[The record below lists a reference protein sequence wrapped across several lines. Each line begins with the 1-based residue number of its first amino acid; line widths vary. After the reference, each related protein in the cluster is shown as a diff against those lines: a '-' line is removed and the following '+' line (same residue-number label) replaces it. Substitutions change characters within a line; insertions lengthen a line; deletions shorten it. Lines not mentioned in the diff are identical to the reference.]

1 MPADNLN
8 YDISNM
14 KGIVLAGG
22 SGTRLY
28 PITKGI
34 SKQLIPIYDKPMIYY
49 PISVLMLA
57 GIREILIISTPT
69 DLPGFRRL
77 LEDGSQFGVKF
88 EYAEQPSPDGL
99 AQAFIIGEEFIG
111 NDDVCMVLGDNI
123 FYGAGFTGLLRDTV
137 KMVEERSMACV
148 FGYQVSDPERY
159 GVAEFD
165 KDGNCLSIEEKPAQP
180 KSNYAVVGLYF
191 YPNDVVEIA
200 KNVRPSARGELEITS
215 VNQEFLNR
223 GQLKVAT
230 LPRGFAWLDT
240 GTHESLAEASTF
252 IEVIEKRQGLKV
264 ACLEDIAFSQGWI
277 SREKLR
283 EVAKPMAK
291 NDYGKYL
298 LRLADEDEKNLVI
311 LKKSERTT
319 L

>member
-1 MPADNLN
+1 
-8 YDISNM
+8 M

-34 SKQLIPIYDKPMIYY
+34 SKQLIPIFDKPMIYY
-49 PISVLMLA
+49 PVSALMLA
-57 GIREILIISTPT
+57 GIREILIISTPY

-77 LEDGSQFGVKF
+77 LGNGSDIGVHF

-99 AQAFIIGEEFIG
+99 AQAFIIGEQFIG
-111 NDDVCMVLGDNI
+111 DDCACLVLGDNI
-123 FYGAGFTGLLRDTV
+123 FYGSGFTGLLRQS
-137 KMVEERSMACV
+137 VENAEEHGLATV
-148 FGYQVSDPERY
+148 FGYYVNDPERY

-165 KDGNCLSIEEKPAQP
+165 KDGNCLSIEEKPEHP

-191 YPNDVVEIA
+191 YPNSVVEIA
-200 KNVRPSARGELEITS
+200 KNIKPSARGELEITT
-215 VNQEFLNR
+215 VNQEYLA
-223 GQLKVAT
+223 QQKLKVQT
-230 LPRGFAWLDT
+230 LQRGFAWLDT
-240 GTHESLAEASTF
+240 GTHDSLSEASTF

-264 ACLEDIAFSQGWI
+264 ACLEEIAFKRGWI
-277 SREKLR
+277 TKEQLA

-298 LRLADEDEKNLVI
+298 LNLAK
-311 LKKSERTT
+311 
-319 L
+319 